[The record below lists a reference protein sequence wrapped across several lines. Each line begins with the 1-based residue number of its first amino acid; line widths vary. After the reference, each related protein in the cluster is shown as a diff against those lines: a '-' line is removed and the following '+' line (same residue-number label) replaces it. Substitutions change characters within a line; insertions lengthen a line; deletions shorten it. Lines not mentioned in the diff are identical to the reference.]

1 MARSFSGIHGRIKD
15 PAVAE
20 EYESAARFDKVRV
33 GDTGVFFPY
42 NLSIK
47 YIPYKYLD
55 RVFIRVNEV
64 NGKLCCG
71 KATFYY
77 YRLVFVRDGKEFVD
91 VISEDEKAM
100 DDALAAIAEKAPQVA
115 IGFAGKEQPA

>member
-1 MARSFSGIHGRIKD
+1 MARFSGIHGRITD

-20 EYESAARFDKVRV
+20 EYESAGRFDKVRV

-47 YIPYKYLD
+47 YIPYKYID
-55 RVFIRVNEV
+55 RVFIRINEV

-71 KATFYY
+71 KATFQYF
-77 YRLVFVRDGKEFVD
+77 RLVFGRDGKEFID
-91 VISEDEKAM
+91 VISENEKAM
-100 DDALAAIAEKAPQVA
+100 DDALAAIAKKAPQVA
-115 IGFAGKEQPA
+115 IGFVGKEDKA

>member
-1 MARSFSGIHGRIKD
+1 MARFSGIHGRITD
-15 PAVAE
+15 PAVVE
-20 EYESAARFDKVRV
+20 EYESAERFDKVRI
-33 GDTGVFFPY
+33 GKTGVFFPY

-47 YIPYKYLD
+47 YIPYKYID

-77 YRLVFVRDGKEFVD
+77 YRLVFVRDGKEFID

-100 DDALAAIAEKAPQVA
+100 DDVLAAIAMNAPQVA
-115 IGFAGKEQPA
+115 IGFTGKEQTA

>member
-1 MARSFSGIHGRIKD
+1 MARSFSGIHGRIRD

-20 EYESAARFDKVRV
+20 EYENPARFDKVRV
-33 GDTGVFFPY
+33 GKTGVFFPY
-42 NLSIK
+42 NLSIQ
-47 YIPYKYLD
+47 YIPYKYID

-77 YRLVFVRDGKEFVD
+77 YRLVFVRDGKEFID

-100 DDALAAIAEKAPQVA
+100 DGALAAIAENAPDVA
-115 IGFAGKEQPA
+115 TGFSGKEQPA